1 MSIPKQPRQL
11 MINIMYLVLTAL
23 LALNVSAE
31 IFNAFK
37 LVNKGL
43 EKSNKSLDDAS
54 AKLPA
59 SIKERAAAK
68 PEFQKYADRAQPA
81 IEIGK
86 EFSDYV
92 TVMVDKMIDEAGNK
106 NGSVDDGD
114 YVIKGDSKKLKGQKD
129 KSVTTRN
136 MVNGGWG
143 KELKAKILE
152 TKEKFMALVDTA
164 DRASMEKEIAMEIDD
179 VSWTHSNKKSWE
191 EYTFKQM
198 PLGAVQ
204 PIFTKFINDAKASE
218 NAVLNYLSGKL
229 GGKDV
234 VLDKFT
240 VISSPKK
247 SYVIKGEPFET
258 EISLAASTS
267 GSSATKVSLSVNGS
281 SLPVNS
287 DGVASWKTTAGE
299 VGIKKFNAVASV
311 FNPVTNKTE
320 TFKKEFEFEVG
331 ERSCNVA
338 AEKMNVFYIGVENP
352 GAGIAINKVGGGKYN
367 VTVGQQGEATI
378 TLSGGGLQPTAFK
391 FRAKKIPTPTPMLS
405 DKRGGAMPNGVFK
418 AQQGVIPVLENFDF
432 EAKCQIQS
440 FRLVRVAPRQDA
452 EITLNTSGRFGGEA
466 AASINKAK
474 PGAAGRELSDMS
486 FQIK

>member
-1 MSIPKQPRQL
+1 
-11 MINIMYLVLTAL
+11 
-23 LALNVSAE
+23 
-31 IFNAFK
+31 
-37 LVNKGL
+37 
-43 EKSNKSLDDAS
+43 
-54 AKLPA
+54 
-59 SIKERAAAK
+59 
-68 PEFQKYADRAQPA
+68 
-81 IEIGK
+81 
-86 EFSDYV
+86 
-92 TVMVDKMIDEAGNK
+92 
-106 NGSVDDGD
+106 
-114 YVIKGDSKKLKGQKD
+114 
-129 KSVTTRN
+129 

-352 GAGIAINKVGGGKYN
+352 VAI
-367 VTVGQQGEATI
+367 
-378 TLSGGGLQPTAFK
+378 S
-391 FRAKKIPTPTPMLS
+391 
-405 DKRGGAMPNGVFK
+405 
-418 AQQGVIPVLENFDF
+418 
-432 EAKCQIQS
+432 
-440 FRLVRVAPRQDA
+440 
-452 EITLNTSGRFGGEA
+452 
-466 AASINKAK
+466 
-474 PGAAGRELSDMS
+474 AAGVPSTKLEVVNTM
-486 FQIK
+486 